1 MTIVWAFPKL
11 PASQERGSR
20 CGQGGWG
27 GGGGQPAGEPSARGV
42 GKGGVCRE
50 DASPSTIPGRPVF
63 RRWVW
68 SVPELAGP
76 QADTARLLLWVCV
89 ECRPADSR
97 VAGIEI

>member
-42 GKGGVCRE
+42 HKISYSLLKLKQFGGI
-50 DASPSTIPGRPVF
+50 DIIKIFFKKKHHFTI
-63 RRWVW
+63 
-68 SVPELAGP
+68 
-76 QADTARLLLWVCV
+76 
-89 ECRPADSR
+89 
-97 VAGIEI
+97 